1 MAYIK
6 EYASPPSTGFQGAVF
21 THVRHVLTRVVALS
35 LLWYINMAALTSC
48 VNDLY
53 LLILWRKSNDQEPI
67 NDIIFKWNVFGTYVQ
82 KLIAGA

>member
-6 EYASPPSTGFQGAVF
+6 EYPPPPPPPPPPPSTGFQGAVF

-48 VNDLY
+48 ENDLY
-53 LLILWRKSNDQEPI
+53 LLIL
-67 NDIIFKWNVFGTYVQ
+67 
-82 KLIAGA
+82 